1 MLVEELTVV
10 HPPVEALAK
19 VPEPAAKVFTFK
31 VTELELET
39 NFMIARAKALL
50 PPPPVKVISGVLVY
64 PLPEA
69 VLVMPLTF
77 PLELVVANPDALLV
91 PPNGLGVTLTV
102 GIEVYPLYY
111 SMLINFSED
120 KNIPQSEASSHRLQ
134 QLHQKN
140 RPHHPANNPSGFRS

>member
-10 HPPVEALAK
+10 HPPVEALAR
-19 VPEPAAKVFTFK
+19 VPEPAPKVFIFK

-50 PPPPVKVISGVLVY
+50 PPPPVKVTSGVLVY

-69 VLVMPLTF
+69 ALVMPLTF
-77 PLELVVANPDALLV
+77 PLELVVDTPDALLV

-102 GIEVYPLYY
+102 GIEV
-111 SMLINFSED
+111 
-120 KNIPQSEASSHRLQ
+120 
-134 QLHQKN
+134 
-140 RPHHPANNPSGFRS
+140 